1 MVRKILTWSNYVL
14 LSCVAILVFLV
25 VVSAFKSGDNAM
37 PEGIQLPADIPLTLA
52 KNSFAQPE
60 AAYNDIGAP
69 VLTTSIVQPKLELPD
84 LRAYLNYYGT
94 NARPDIG
101 AASKLLYF
109 GLKGTEV
116 PVGAP
121 DGEKLYLR
129 YDATKKPGMFV
140 FSPENRPTN
149 LWIIAKKDDT
159 KANIQVG
166 MVDENGAPVT
176 EPIARATFVLAARDF
191 TRAGGATWEIGKWKV
206 DGTLLARQRAR
217 WFGQDQFLNK
227 HGGEEFDEQE
237 GRERIEFGEANERF
251 VVYVK
256 EGDCLIWDGQKWH
269 PIQVGE
275 ASRGFPLMCV
285 NKVDE
290 RLMRLDLWD
299 AGGQGHV
306 ALNLVKSREAWTPKT
321 FEQDFKFV
329 SSRTLSQYVFE
340 VKKDRIVLRP
350 FDWLLLTEKGWI
362 PLNSVE
368 EIDGYVDRKT
378 PGVLFVFAGPAQKED
393 KQVLRATLYSPSR
406 TETFDIDFPLDQSSI
421 LGGQRM
427 EEQQKQQQGDNKP
440 QKDDEESSQQEES
453 EESSQYHDDEEPSQQ
468 YDGEERPE
476 GEEET
481 NHLEEDKGHPEDA
494 NRQEEQ
500 EGYRPIERDEE
511 AIKQGR
517 GTPEEMES
525 MHPPGQEELPEGV
538 ILAPVIPQ
546 DGDSEEQVE
555 EVIEETPEPP
565 VEEQL
570 QITKANFEEN
580 RSHRPARKIRGNPEL
595 KKSARRPGRL
605 RDDIRFLLQDN
616 DK

>member
-14 LSCVAILVFLV
+14 LSGIAILAFLV
-25 VVSAFKSGDNAM
+25 VVSAFKSGDKAM
-37 PEGIQLPADIPLTLA
+37 PEGIQLPADVPLVLA
-52 KNSFAQPE
+52 KNSFTQSD

-69 VLTTSIVQPKLELPD
+69 VLTTSVVQPKLELPD
-84 LRAYLNYYGT
+84 LRAYLTYYGT

-109 GLKGTEV
+109 GLKGTDA

-121 DGEKLYLR
+121 DGEKFYLR

-140 FSPENRPTN
+140 FSPDNRPTN
-149 LWIIAKKDDT
+149 LWMIAKKDDA

-176 EPIARATFVLAARDF
+176 EPAVRSTFVLAARDF
-191 TRAGGATWEIGKWKV
+191 TRAGAAAWEIGKWKV

-227 HGGEEFDEQE
+227 HGGEEFNEQE
-237 GRERIEFGEANERF
+237 GRERIEFGEADDRF

-256 EGDCLIWDGQKWH
+256 EGDCLVWDGHKWM
-269 PIQVGE
+269 PVQVGE

-285 NKVDE
+285 NKIDE

-340 VKKDRIVLRP
+340 VRKNRLVLRP

-362 PLNSVE
+362 PLTTVE

-378 PGVLFVFAGPAQKED
+378 QGVLFVFAGPAQKEE

-406 TETFDIDFPLDQSSI
+406 TETYDIDFPLDQTSI
-421 LGGQRM
+421 LGGQRV
-427 EEQQKQQQGDNKP
+427 EEQTQKQEGDTKP
-440 QKDDEESSQQEES
+440 QEDSQESGEQESNGQDSS
-453 EESSQYHDDEEPSQQ
+453 EQEDS
-468 YDGEERPE
+468 EERPE
-476 GEEET
+476 AEEET
-481 NHLEEDKGHPEDA
+481 NRIEDQPNSEDA
-494 NRQEEQ
+494 SLQEGRD
-500 EGYRPIERDEE
+500 GYRPIERDEE
-511 AIKQGR
+511 AIQQGR
-517 GTPEEMES
+517 GTPEEMEA
-525 MHPPGQEELPEGV
+525 MHPPQQYEELPEGV
-538 ILAPVIPQ
+538 ILAPLVPQ

-555 EVIEETPEPP
+555 EFFEENFEPP
-565 VEEQL
+565 VEEEP
-570 QITKANFEEN
+570 QITKASFEEK
-580 RSHRPARKIRGNPEL
+580 RSHRRTSEVRGNPQL
-595 KKSARRPGRL
+595 KKSKRRPGRL